1 VSNEQKISGKTFDMV
16 VFKRILKQAKVYK
29 WPYILTGFLA
39 ILLSFLASA
48 RPLLLIEAVNQYI
61 APKEEQGL
69 LMLILLMFGLLIVE
83 VLFQFGFVY
92 MANWLGQNVIK
103 DLRKKIFEHILHFR
117 MAYFDHSSV
126 GRLVTR
132 VVTDLETIAEFF
144 SQGLFM
150 IVGDLLKML
159 VVIVVMFVVDWRLS
173 LITLSVLP
181 FLILATRMFQ
191 KGIKTS
197 FQEVRKQ
204 VANLNSFVQER
215 ISGMSVIQ
223 LFTREKIEYEKFKE
237 INNDYKKAYISAIWY
252 YSIFFPITDLL
263 SSMAIGLIVWYG
275 GLQAAVNTSV
285 QPGEIIGFIMMTQML
300 FRPLRQIADK
310 INTLQMGIVAGERI
324 FNVLDTEDRTSRTG
338 TLSAEN
344 IQGKVR
350 FEKVFFSYVANEP
363 VLKGVSFEVQ
373 PGEKLAIVGATGAGK
388 STIINLVNRF
398 YDIEQGSIKIDGVD
412 LKDYELSSLRSHI
425 AVVLQ
430 DVFLFS
436 DSILNNITL
445 KNEAITPEMVEKAA
459 QAIGVDSFIET
470 LPERYL
476 YQVKERGAVLSTG
489 QRQLIAFL
497 RAYVSNPRILILDE
511 ATSSVDSQ
519 SEQMIQKALEKLT
532 ENRTSIIIAHRLATI
547 QKADRILVMDQ
558 GQIVEQGT
566 HQTLLEME
574 NGVYR
579 NLYEKQFLQTAVRCR
594 MGVRITFESGY
605 FHCY

>member
-1 VSNEQKISGKTFDMV
+1 VSNEQKISGKTFDLV
-16 VFKRILKQAKVYK
+16 VFKRILKQAKLYK

-61 APKEEQGL
+61 APKEEHGL

-310 INTLQMGIVAGERI
+310 INILQMGIVAGERI

-579 NLYEKQFLQTAVRCR
+579 NLYEKQFLQTETPSA
-594 MGVRITFESGY
+594 SL
-605 FHCY
+605 

>member
-1 VSNEQKISGKTFDMV
+1 VSNEQKISGKTFDLV

-61 APKEEQGL
+61 APKEEHGL

-579 NLYEKQFLQTAVRCR
+579 NLYEKQFLNAEV
-594 MGVRITFESGY
+594 
-605 FHCY
+605 

>member
-1 VSNEQKISGKTFDMV
+1 MSNEQKISGKTFDLD

-29 WPYILTGFLA
+29 WPYFITGLLA
-39 ILLSFLASA
+39 VLLSFLASA
-48 RPLLLIEAVNQYI
+48 RPMLLIEAVNTYI
-61 APKEEQGL
+61 APKEEKGL
-69 LMLILLMFGLLIVE
+69 LFLILLMLGLLLLE
-83 VLFQFGFVY
+83 VILQFGFVY
-92 MANWLGQNVIK
+92 MANWLGQHVIK

-150 IVGDLLKML
+150 IVGDLLKMV
-159 VVIVVMFVVDWRLS
+159 VVIVMMFTIDWRLS

-324 FNVLDTEDRTSRTG
+324 FNILDTEDRTSRTG
-338 TLSAEN
+338 SLSAAN
-344 IQGKVR
+344 MQGKVS
-350 FEKVFFSYVANEP
+350 FEAVHFSYIESEQ
-363 VLKGVSFEVQ
+363 VLKGVTFEVQ
-373 PGEKLAIVGATGAGK
+373 PGETLAIVGATGAGK

-445 KNEAITPEMVEKAA
+445 KNEDITLEMVQKAA
-459 QAIGVDSFIET
+459 KAIGVDAFIET
-470 LPERYL
+470 LPNTYQ

-497 RAYVSNPRILILDE
+497 RAYVSQPRILILDE

-566 HQTLLEME
+566 HQSLLEME

-579 NLYEKQFLQTAVRCR
+579 NLYEKQFLNAEV
-594 MGVRITFESGY
+594 
-605 FHCY
+605 